1 MFVEQISVFI
11 ENKNGRLSAISN
23 VLAESGINISAL
35 SLAENEEYGMLRMV
49 VDNPH
54 KAKEV
59 LKEHGVICKV
69 SKVLCLEIED
79 VAGGFAKIVEKLSLN
94 KIEIQYMYAC
104 LSRKEGKALMI
115 FNVDDVELAEKILN
129 S

>member
-1 MFVEQISVFI
+1 M
-11 ENKNGRLSAISN
+11 K
-23 VLAESGINISAL
+23 
-35 SLAENEEYGMLRMV
+35 
-49 VDNPH
+49 

-115 FNVDDVELAEKILN
+115 FNVDDVDLAEKILN
-129 S
+129 G